1 MASAAPFP
9 NIYTRRLVADTAAKG
24 CDICYKH
31 STTVL
36 ITPDKQDF
44 FYVCPTH
51 LKDANFANPI
61 VDQAAID
68 AKKKKELDDEVE
80 RVKKEYEERQKRK
93 KDKEKEE
100 AKDGDGKDDKDK
112 EKKGEE
118 AKDDGEKDSKK
129 DEPSAKDNANK
140 SDSPVTPPAGEEPRV
155 FALRQGFYN
164 ARVDKKR
171 QMETNRRNRE
181 RLTDPNFFPAVPKGK
196 PV

>member
-9 NIYTRRLVADTAAKG
+9 NVYTRRLVADTAAKG
-24 CDICYKH
+24 CDICYKP

-36 ITPDKQDF
+36 ITPNKQDF
-44 FYVCPTH
+44 FYVCPIH
-51 LKDANFANPI
+51 LKDANFASPI

-68 AKKKKELDDEVE
+68 AKNKKELDDEVE
-80 RVKKEYEERQKRK
+80 RLKKEYEERQKK
-93 KDKEKEE
+93 KKEKEE
-100 AKDGDGKDDKDK
+100 EAKEGDGKNDKDK
-112 EKKGEE
+112 EKKEE
-118 AKDDGEKDSKK
+118 EKDDKKDSKK
-129 DEPSAKDNANK
+129 DEPSAKDNASK
-140 SDSPVTPPAGEEPRV
+140 SDGPATPPAGEEPRV

-171 QMETNRRNRE
+171 QIETNRRNRE